1 MSHSLRHLPPERR
14 HRLRATYAG
23 RAVVR
28 SGARPPL
35 ADGLRGD
42 VLDGETSASPRAAPI
57 RAVLALLVLALVT
70 LDERLIEP
78 LHPRRGGA
86 NQKLDDHLGDTGVE
100 GLEARVEDLSERHG
114 PKSLRGFATVP
125 RYVVHAIAE
134 DVHERLTRAVKHR
147 ERRGRRV
154 RELHLLR
161 ARRLVAVVVVGVVV
175 VGVGVVVAASCVAVF
190 AIFVYLKRRTKP
202 ARESLA
208 LHPRHARHPRAARR
222 ALHRG
227 PAPARQPPQRRRE
240 ERRAQPRGA
249 GQKAGQVRRRREPR
263 SRASDRVGDAP
274 DELVH
279 DPRAQHLRGP
289 VEFTRQCVRDVGSA
303 VGAERGAGR
312 CRLRRRFPG
321 ARVKHQKLRK
331 L

>member
-1 MSHSLRHLPPERR
+1 MCIRDS
-14 HRLRATYAG
+14 
-23 RAVVR
+23 
-28 SGARPPL
+28 
-35 ADGLRGD
+35 
-42 VLDGETSASPRAAPI
+42 

-114 PKSLRGFATVP
+114 PKSLRGFATVL

-161 ARRLVAVVVVGVVV
+161 ARRLVAVVVVGGVV

-208 LHPRHARHPRAARR
+208 LCLLYTSPSPRDAT
-222 ALHRG
+222 L
-227 PAPARQPPQRRRE
+227 
-240 ERRAQPRGA
+240 
-249 GQKAGQVRRRREPR
+249 
-263 SRASDRVGDAP
+263 SRMPS
-274 DELVH
+274 
-279 DPRAQHLRGP
+279 
-289 VEFTRQCVRDVGSA
+289 SA
-303 VGAERGAGR
+303 
-312 CRLRRRFPG
+312 
-321 ARVKHQKLRK
+321 
-331 L
+331 